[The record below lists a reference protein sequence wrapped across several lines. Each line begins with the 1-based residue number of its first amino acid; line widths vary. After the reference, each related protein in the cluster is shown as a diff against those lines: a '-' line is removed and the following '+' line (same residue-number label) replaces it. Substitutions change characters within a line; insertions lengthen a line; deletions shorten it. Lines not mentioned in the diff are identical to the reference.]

1 MVYMGDDQKFEYIY
15 KFISENKYDPG
26 NRKAN
31 MQLLESGTLY
41 VARFNDDGS
50 GDWLPLIFGENGLDQ
65 KQGFRQS
72 GRYAGSKRALLPI
85 RWAQQK

>member
-1 MVYMGDDQKFEYIY
+1 MGDDQKFEYIY
-15 KFISENKYDPG
+15 KFISENKYDHG
-26 NRKAN
+26 DRKAN

-65 KQGFRQS
+65 ARVS
-72 GRYAGSKRALLPI
+72 TIRAI
-85 RWAQQK
+85 C